1 LFSLASTPV
10 PVGPEFRVNTT
21 TLNDQGNAVVAADRN
36 GNFVIVWAS
45 DDGGFTPAVEGGPEG
60 GPTPTFDVYAQRYN
74 ASGAPLGT
82 EFRVN
87 TTTANDQRLPA
98 VAFDQNGNFVIAWS
112 SVQDGSAFGVYARR
126 YNAAGAPLT
135 GEVPVNTFTTMNQ
148 AGPSIAMDPAGDF
161 VVTWTS
167 YGEEAAYDSGVY
179 ARRFSAAMA
188 PQGGEIHVNTFTSS
202 IQRDPAVGMSDGGN
216 FVVAWESFDQDGSS
230 IGVYAQR
237 YNSAGARTGSEFR
250 VNTFTSLEQN
260 DAAVA
265 ADGAGNFV
273 VTWTSR
279 GQDGSIDGVYAR
291 RYNASGVAQG
301 GEFKVN
307 TFTTDVQRA
316 ARVSMDH
323 DGDFVVTWQSRQDGS
338 EYGVYAQRYTP
349 GGTPD
354 GAEFRVNTFT
364 TGTQGAPVVA
374 MDFDGDFVIAWVS
387 IPQDGSG
394 FGVYAQRFASPL
406 APAVINSNFLFE
418 TLPLRLTFQFSQD
431 VSASLSL
438 SDFVI
443 QKLPGGPTITP
454 SGLSWDATTN
464 TATLTFGGV
473 LADGNYR
480 ATLLAGGITNSAGT
494 ALSSNV
500 TFDFF
505 ALAGDANRDRRVDLL
520 DFNILS
526 QHFGQSNRVFSE
538 GNFNYD
544 GMVDLLD
551 FNILSQ
557 RFGQTVGP
565 ETFGGTSI
573 SSGGKLARLLDGL
586 RQDELA

>member
-1 LFSLASTPV
+1 
-10 PVGPEFRVNTT
+10 
-21 TLNDQGNAVVAADRN
+21 
-36 GNFVIVWAS
+36 
-45 DDGGFTPAVEGGPEG
+45 
-60 GPTPTFDVYAQRYN
+60 
-74 ASGAPLGT
+74 
-82 EFRVN
+82 
-87 TTTANDQRLPA
+87 
-98 VAFDQNGNFVIAWS
+98 
-112 SVQDGSAFGVYARR
+112 
-126 YNAAGAPLT
+126 
-135 GEVPVNTFTTMNQ
+135 MNQ

-161 VVTWTS
+161 VVAWTS
-167 YGEEAAYDSGVY
+167 YGQEAAYDSGVY
-179 ARRFSAAMA
+179 ARRFSAAMV

-202 IQRDPAVGMSDGGN
+202 IQRDPAVAMSDAGN
-216 FVVAWESFDQDGSS
+216 FVVAWESFGQDGSS

-237 YNSAGARTGSEFR
+237 FNSAGSRTGNEFR

-265 ADGAGNFV
+265 ADGTGNFV

-374 MDFDGDFVIAWVS
+374 MDFDGDFVIAWTS

-418 TLPLRLTFQFSQD
+418 TSPLRLTFQFNQD

-454 SGLSWDATTN
+454 AGLSYDATTN
-464 TATLTFGGV
+464 TATITFSGI

-480 ATLLAGGITNSAGT
+480 ATLVAAGITNAIGT
-494 ALSSNV
+494 PLPANQV
-500 TFDFF
+500 FDFF
-505 ALAGDANRDRRVDLL
+505 VLAGDANRDRAVDLL

-526 QHFGQSNRVFSE
+526 FNFGHSPRTFSQ
-538 GNFNYD
+538 GDFNYD
-544 GMVDLLD
+544 GGVDLLD

-557 RFGQTVGP
+557 RFGQTLP
-565 ETFGGTSI
+565 ATFAVAGDGQTSP
-573 SSGGKLARLLDGL
+573 LASVADVLHGDLL
-586 RQDELA
+586 A